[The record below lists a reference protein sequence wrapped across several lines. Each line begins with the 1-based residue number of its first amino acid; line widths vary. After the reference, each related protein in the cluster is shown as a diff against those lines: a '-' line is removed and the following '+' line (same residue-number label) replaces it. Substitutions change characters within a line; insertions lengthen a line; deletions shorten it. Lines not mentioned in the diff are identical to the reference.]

1 MGRQL
6 AFLTRVPPRV
16 ALFYLRCLVLAAR
29 TRDRW
34 TLQAVTRPRELSR
47 LLKLAGTRRVV
58 VEDGTASAWTAAALA
73 LAEPTRTVITLD
85 PEVRAQRQRYL
96 ELLDRETR
104 SRIRLLQARTEEG
117 PAALSDSRPPVVD
130 LLFLDGDHGREGAIA
145 AFVAWRPALAD
156 DAVVAFHDYG
166 DPAWPGIEEA
176 VTELG
181 LRGEAKGTLFA
192 ARVPVTNDRGSS
204 LQET

>member
-1 MGRQL
+1 M
-6 AFLTRVPPRV
+6 
-16 ALFYLRCLVLAAR
+16 ALFYLRCLALAAR
-29 TRDRW
+29 TRDGW

-47 LLKLAGTRRVV
+47 LLELAGTRRVV
-58 VEDGTASAWTAAALA
+58 VEDGTASGWTAAALA

-85 PEVRAQRQRYL
+85 PEVRAQRERYL

-117 PAALSDSRPPVVD
+117 PAALSDSRPPLVD
-130 LLFLDGDHGREGAIA
+130 VLFLDGDHGRDGAIA
-145 AFVAWRPALAD
+145 AFAAWRPALAD

-166 DPAWPGIEEA
+166 DPAWPGVEEA

-181 LRGEAKGTLFA
+181 LRGEVQGTLFA
-192 ARVPVTNDRGSS
+192 ARVPLRKRSGV
-204 LQET
+204 